1 MKLDKFIQ
9 DNLPQGDETV
19 RTTCPICR
27 RYDTFTISCVN
38 GKVLWN
44 CYSANCK
51 VKGLHIGA
59 TRSYDE
65 ISKRVRQNYHEFY
78 HADFATPHS
87 FTLFTNNLQA
97 VQYVVKNNCMKAY
110 KSRMADIMYDSKQ
123 NRVVFMIKNDHV
135 ICDAIGRSLHKS
147 VKPKWYRYGK
157 SNRLFT
163 SGESDVGVLVE
174 DAASACA
181 ISPVATGIALLGTNL
196 RDVNIQQL
204 KKFKHIHICLDPDAT
219 RKSIWMQSHL
229 SYYVSCDIVRLEDD
243 LKYFKPE
250 EIKKLVLKNR

>member
-1 MKLDKFIQ
+1 
-9 DNLPQGDETV
+9 
-19 RTTCPICR
+19 
-27 RYDTFTISCVN
+27 
-38 GKVLWN
+38 
-44 CYSANCK
+44 
-51 VKGLHIGA
+51 
-59 TRSYDE
+59 
-65 ISKRVRQNYHEFY
+65 
-78 HADFATPHS
+78 
-87 FTLFTNNLQA
+87 
-97 VQYVVKNNCMKAY
+97 MKAY

-204 KKFKHIHICLDPDAT
+204 KNLNTFTSALTLTQQENLYGCKVICLIT
-219 RKSIWMQSHL
+219 
-229 SYYVSCDIVRLEDD
+229 
-243 LKYFKPE
+243 F
-250 EIKKLVLKNR
+250 LVI